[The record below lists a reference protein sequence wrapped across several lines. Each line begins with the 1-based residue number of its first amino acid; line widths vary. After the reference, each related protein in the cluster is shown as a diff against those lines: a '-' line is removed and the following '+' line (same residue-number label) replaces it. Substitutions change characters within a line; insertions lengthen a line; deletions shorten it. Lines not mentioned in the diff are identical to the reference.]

1 LYGLRGHNQSST
13 ALSRSICIQLPWQRI
28 PEDYESR
35 LDRMWPKSKLQRL
48 RLFALEVHDLALT
61 KLERNREKDR
71 QDVEDLA
78 RAGRL
83 DPETLRER
91 YEKELRPNLLSH
103 VERHDLTLKLWLES
117 IQQIRAEGRLT
128 GPKQE

>member
-1 LYGLRGHNQSST
+1 
-13 ALSRSICIQLPWQRI
+13 
-28 PEDYESR
+28 
-35 LDRMWPKSKLQRL
+35 MWPKSKLQRL